1 MAETPETAAEIQT
14 IRFELEA
21 IRATQ
26 MLLMQDRVESLLDR
40 YLRVFDED
48 PALRDVY
55 LEIDGVR
62 TQGAIV
68 EAWAA
73 RGTGHSQPTTSRRM
87 AKLRQLGLIEI
98 VPTSDRG
105 EVYEKNRMAEAIL
118 QLSVHL
124 RARQ

>member
-1 MAETPETAAEIQT
+1 
-14 IRFELEA
+14 
-21 IRATQ
+21 
-26 MLLMQDRVESLLDR
+26 
-40 YLRVFDED
+40 
-48 PALRDVY
+48 
-55 LEIDGVR
+55 
-62 TQGAIV
+62 
-68 EAWAA
+68 
-73 RGTGHSQPTTSRRM
+73 M